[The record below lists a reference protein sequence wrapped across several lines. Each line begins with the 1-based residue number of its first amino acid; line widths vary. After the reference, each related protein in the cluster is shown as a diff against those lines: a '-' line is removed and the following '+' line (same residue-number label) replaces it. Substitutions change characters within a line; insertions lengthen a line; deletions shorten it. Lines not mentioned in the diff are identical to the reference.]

1 MALPK
6 FHFDTEFHTAGDV
19 VSQAARG
26 RVKKTLTQDELDQLR
41 AEAHGE
47 GLKSGETRAL
57 EAVAQSVKETAAV
70 IRHTLSQTQRD
81 IEKVREE
88 AAQIAFVVARK
99 LVPIALDA
107 LPAADVERALRDAIH
122 QAIGEP
128 RVVLRAN
135 PRVIEALNGQL
146 AEIALEE
153 GYEGRLVGVAYWRS
167 LGRCGHQA
175 QRAGSRSRFRR
186 ARHGFCGARQIRDG
200 SEPAS
205 EARQGHHCRTRPQ
218 SRRSHRYLRQ

>member
-1 MALPK
+1 MAPPK
-6 FHFDTEFHTAGDV
+6 FHFDTEFRSDGDV
-19 VSQAARG
+19 ISHAARG
-26 RVKKTLTQDELDQLR
+26 RVKKMLTQDELDQLQADAR
-41 AEAHGE
+41 SE

-57 EAVAQSVKETAAV
+57 EAVAQGVKETAAA
-70 IRHTLSQTQRD
+70 IRQALSQTQRD

-107 LPAADVERALRDAIH
+107 MPAADVERALRDAIH

-146 AEIALEE
+146 AEIAHEE
-153 GYEGRLVGVAYWRS
+153 GYEGRLVAAADPAIKGADCRIEWR
-167 LGRCGHQA
+167 GG
-175 QRAGSRSRFRR
+175 
-186 ARHGFCGARQIRDG
+186 GAER
-200 SEPAS
+200 S
-205 EARQGHHCRTRPQ
+205 EAAMEEALAAMIA
-218 SRRSHRYLRQ
+218 RRFSNSSHSMSTEE

>member
-6 FHFDTEFHTAGDV
+6 FHFDTEFRSEGEI
-19 VSQAARG
+19 VSHAARG
-26 RVKKTLTQDELDQLR
+26 RVKRMLTQDELDQLQ
-41 AEAHGE
+41 AEARSE

-57 EAVAQSVKETAAV
+57 EAVAQGVKETAAV
-70 IRHTLSQTQRD
+70 IRQALSQTQRD

-146 AEIALEE
+146 TEIAHEE
-153 GYEGRLVGVAYWRS
+153 GYEGRLVAAADPAIKGADCRIEWR
-167 LGRCGHQA
+167 GG
-175 QRAGSRSRFRR
+175 
-186 ARHGFCGARQIRDG
+186 GAER
-200 SEPAS
+200 S
-205 EARQGHHCRTRPQ
+205 EAAMEEALAAMIA
-218 SRRSHRYLRQ
+218 RRFSNSSHSMSTEE